1 MRRVAQFVRTFSGR
15 ALLVCVGAIVA
26 TSTDPVRAQTAASL
40 GLRASLDDTADGMW
54 DLDAG
59 QSAWSVSGP
68 PPVRDGDLDYPREPE
83 AAQDGVL
90 VTPMAEE
97 AGVGDPALVDQRDPE
112 SIGAFEEP
120 PAGHDP
126 LLFQIEDIAPS
137 DPRLNRLPRR
147 LFGAEPY
154 DPVGIR
160 IGSFVLF
167 PEVEISGARFSNVFA
182 SPNAQSDWALDV
194 APAGRLVSN
203 WSVHALEFRAAGDFS
218 FYDEY
223 SSENDKGYLLETRGR
238 LDATRRTNLQAV
250 ASRQRARESRS
261 AIDASSVGD
270 PSFVM
275 QDLAASTLTHRLNRL
290 SLQLTG
296 TLTDTRYE
304 TEGATTPDDRDSTE
318 RALGARVSWEF
329 KPTLSAFAVIEG
341 NDRAF
346 DRAATSDGLNRAS
359 TGRRYRGGISFGDAG
374 QTLRGEFSIGYGVQ
388 DFDAVGLKD
397 VEGAVFDANLAWR
410 ANALTSLLLTA
421 RTDFPETTTAGTG
434 GVLEHRVALDA
445 RHAFRSSLIGTA
457 GIGAMRRSYA
467 GIDIDESE
475 LALRLGLE
483 YYLAREAVLFGRY
496 EHIALRSDF
505 AAGDYDADEFRVGL
519 RLRR

>member
-15 ALLVCVGAIVA
+15 ALLVCAGAIVA
-26 TSTDPVRAQTAASL
+26 TPAGPVLAQTAASL
-40 GLRASLDDTADGMW
+40 GLRASIDETADGMW
-54 DLDAG
+54 DPDTD
-59 QSAWSVSGP
+59 QSAWSVSGR
-68 PPVRDGDLDYPREPE
+68 PPVRDGDLDYPREAE
-83 AAQDGVL
+83 AVQDGVL
-90 VTPMAEE
+90 VPQMAEE

-112 SIGAFEEP
+112 SIAAFEEP
-120 PAGHDP
+120 PTGHDP

-147 LFGAEPY
+147 LFEAEPY

-182 SPNAQSDWALDV
+182 SPNAQSDWALDI

-203 WSVHALEFRAAGDFS
+203 WSVHALEFRGAGDFS

-223 SSENDKGYLLETRGR
+223 SSENDKGYILEARGR
-238 LDATRRTNLQAV
+238 LDVTRRTNLQAV
-250 ASRQRARESRS
+250 ANRQRAKESRS
-261 AIDASSVGD
+261 AIDASSIGD

-275 QDLAASTLTHRLNRL
+275 QDLAASTLTHRFNRL
-290 SLQLTG
+290 SVQLTG

-304 TEGATTPDDRDSTE
+304 AVGSTAPDDRDFTE

-341 NDRAF
+341 NDRNF

-359 TGRRYRGGISFGDAG
+359 TGRRYRGGISFGDTG
-374 QTLRGEFSIGYGVQ
+374 QTLRGEFSVGYGIQ

-397 VEGAVFDANLAWR
+397 VKGAIFDANLAWR
-410 ANALTSLLLTA
+410 LNALTSLLLTA
-421 RTDFPETTTAGTG
+421 GTDFSETTTAGTG

-445 RHAFRSSLIGTA
+445 RHAFRSSLVGTA

-496 EHIALRSDF
+496 EHIAFRSDF